1 MSSSNPNAT
10 VDNTTSQAL
19 YQLESMSSSLEED
32 PLVYFGIHDSL
43 SLKQYAPMKLVRDD
57 VSDGDQLDIDIEVS
71 QQEVDR
77 AWKAFDS
84 SWEHDLAPP
93 RPSTSHD
100 LAPPRPSTS
109 PKRRGVRRGQHDC
122 AEASTP
128 ATLTVMTKTHDGGC
142 RGRDT
147 SGFIVICNASAI
159 VPDLNTASAA

>member
-93 RPSTSHD
+93 RPSTS
-100 LAPPRPSTS
+100 